1 MGFKAPRVVFCRGMN
16 EYSILI
22 RLLTRSGDSI
32 GAAVDDMIDALGLP
46 EDAGRHIVY
55 QRLASLHELLAP
67 LGLMIKHNPTS
78 HVFYLDTSGETDSLP
93 EEAPLSDRLAA
104 TLLVLI
110 TLSYQLQEWVPI
122 DKLVEL
128 RGKSKRSVM
137 EDLKELSLL
146 GYVEMGD
153 KKTNARPGKRVSF
166 EIDYEKFF
174 QQLSKNSKQD

>member
-1 MGFKAPRVVFCRGMN
+1 MN
-16 EYSILI
+16 EYAILI
-22 RLLTRSGDSI
+22 RLLTRSGDPI

-67 LGLMIKHNPTS
+67 LGLIIRHNPTS
-78 HVFYLDTSGETDSLP
+78 HVFYLDTSSETDSLP
-93 EEAPLSDRLAA
+93 EDAPLSDRLAA

-110 TLSYQLQEWVPI
+110 TLSYQLQGWVPI
-122 DKLVEL
+122 DNLVDL
-128 RGKSKRSVM
+128 RGKSKRSIM

-146 GYVEMGD
+146 GYAEIED
-153 KKTNARPGKRVSF
+153 KKTRARPGKRVSF

-174 QQLSKNSKQD
+174 RRLGQNNKQD